1 MYYVYDLTLRVLE
14 GDIEAIITVLI
25 PVGLMFW
32 WVFHVFILPARQ
44 WKPPSG
50 PKERT
55 YFYRRRRLRGRKGGP
70 GDRAGAKAVK
80 RETPA
85 DRPKGVLAA
94 GCW

>member
-1 MYYVYDLTLRVLE
+1 MYYVYDLTLRILE

-50 PKERT
+50 QQERT
-55 YFYRRRRLRGRKGGP
+55 YFYRKKRVAEEERLPRRSSRRGRG
-70 GDRAGAKAVK
+70 
-80 RETPA
+80 EE
-85 DRPKGVLAA
+85 
-94 GCW
+94 

>member
-50 PKERT
+50 QQERT
-55 YFYRRRRLRGRKGGP
+55 YFYRKKRVAEAERWPRGSSRRRRGEVGDAGGP
-70 GDRAGAKAVK
+70 PEAGS
-80 RETPA
+80 
-85 DRPKGVLAA
+85 
-94 GCW
+94 

>member
-50 PKERT
+50 PKART
-55 YFYRRRRLRGRKGGP
+55 YFYRKREETEEERWARGSSRLRGGEEGGAGGP
-70 GDRAGAKAVK
+70 PEAGS
-80 RETPA
+80 
-85 DRPKGVLAA
+85 
-94 GCW
+94 

>member
-50 PKERT
+50 QQERT
-55 YFYRRRRLRGRKGGP
+55 YFYRKKRVAEEGRMPRGSSRRGRG
-70 GDRAGAKAVK
+70 
-80 RETPA
+80 EE
-85 DRPKGVLAA
+85 
-94 GCW
+94 